1 MLKEKKLQPARYQ
14 EKKAGREYKM
24 KPRPTAEDKNIAV
37 VVNCK
42 ARWRLSLA
50 VTAGRAFVK
59 MCRELLA
66 DSTLEVRLEKIEKTL
81 LTHDIGLRDLYQK
94 LKPLLLPPP
103 EKPTR
108 RRIGFHAEEEQLQQR

>member
-1 MLKEKKLQPARYQ
+1 MLKEKKLQPARHQ